1 MSDLKP
7 CPFCGGE
14 ATIAKTNRGWK
25 AECIG
30 RFGSC
35 PVNVRTHRQST
46 KLIAIAAWNIRATL
60 TTDQLLA
67 DPRVEAIVLE
77 AYKEGFASGVCS
89 EVGGLTTKECFA
101 IDWKR
106 SKTLAKLKEPK
117 E

>member
-1 MSDLKP
+1 MSEAPKTIWLSLQPDYWENNIGTVFTLKNGSHDIAYRRADLP
-7 CPFCGGE
+7 
-14 ATIAKTNRGWK
+14 
-25 AECIG
+25 
-30 RFGSC
+30 
-35 PVNVRTHRQST
+35 
-46 KLIAIAAWNIRATL
+46 L

-117 E
+117 P